1 VDYALARFEPNR
13 GIPYSGAAYA
23 AGRKPRHSEWFDKL
37 PAGWQRL
44 VVAADLKPWKIT
56 AVNLPEHA
64 SNPIHTDAGAR
75 AGGFPAA
82 LVAGVTVY
90 AYLTHPVVAADPEW
104 VVSGSGEVRF
114 RSPVFDGDHVDLAVE
129 GSTSTGSVSTF
140 VHSGPTPDAARA
152 SLKLFPSVEF
162 DAGDQAPEALTDQEF
177 VLTGQWGDYG
187 TRAGDDLDLYL
198 QGVIHPATWPGL
210 ANHLFHHQLARGGW
224 VHTRT
229 RFQHHAVAMHG
240 DRVLVHAEVIRRF
253 TKLSGERAVARVS
266 ISRDGQPI
274 ATLEHEAIISLP

>member
-1 VDYALARFEPNR
+1 M
-13 GIPYSGAAYA
+13 AA
-23 AGRKPRHSEWFDKL
+23 SL
-37 PAGWQRL
+37 N
-44 VVAADLKPWKIT
+44 PWKVV

-90 AYLTHPVVAADPEW
+90 VYLTHPVVAVDPDW
-104 VVSGSGEVRF
+104 VANGCGEVRF
-114 RSPVFDGDHVDLAVE
+114 RSPVFDRDYLDLAVE
-129 GSTSTGSVSTF
+129 GSTSTGSVNTF
-140 VHSGPTPDAARA
+140 VRSGPNPDAARA
-152 SLKLFPSVEF
+152 SLTLFPAVDF
-162 DAGDQAPEALTDQEF
+162 DAGDQAPEPLTDQEF
-177 VLTGQWGDYG
+177 VLAGPWGDYG
-187 TRAGDDLDLYL
+187 TRAGDDLDLYV

-210 ANHLFHHQLARGGW
+210 ANQLFHHQLARGGW

-253 TKLSGERAVARVS
+253 TKPSGERAVARVA

-274 ATLEHEAIISLP
+274 ATLEHEAIIALP